1 MGSEFSLKESD
12 VSCSQSSLSSGRNG
26 TRNSR
31 VVGTTSCRM
40 TLKHLPTAVEVSGEI
55 APGQYSR
62 TQMQAARESL
72 SQSLHEQL
80 RLAVA
85 RHLRIPGR

>member
-1 MGSEFSLKESD
+1 MGNEFSLKESD
-12 VSCSQSSLSSGRNG
+12 VSWSQSAMSSGRNG

-31 VVGTTSCRM
+31 VDGTTSCRM

-55 APGQYSR
+55 APGHYSR
-62 TQMQAARESL
+62 TQMQVARDNL
-72 SQSLHEQL
+72 RQSLHEQL
-80 RLAVA
+80 RVAVA

>member
-12 VSCSQSSLSSGRNG
+12 VSWSQSSLSSGRNG

-31 VVGTTSCRM
+31 IAGTTSCCM
-40 TLKHLPTAVEVSGEI
+40 TLKHLPTAVEVSGVI

-62 TQMQAARESL
+62 TQMQTAREGL
-72 SQSLHEQL
+72 RQSLREQL

-85 RHLRIPGR
+85 WHLRVPGR

>member
-1 MGSEFSLKESD
+1 MGNEFSLKESD
-12 VSCSQSSLSSGRNG
+12 VSWSQSSLSSGRNG

-31 VVGTTSCRM
+31 ADGTSSCRM

-62 TQMQAARESL
+62 TQMQAARDGL
-72 SQSLHEQL
+72 RKSLHEQL

-85 RHLRIPGR
+85 RQLRLPGR